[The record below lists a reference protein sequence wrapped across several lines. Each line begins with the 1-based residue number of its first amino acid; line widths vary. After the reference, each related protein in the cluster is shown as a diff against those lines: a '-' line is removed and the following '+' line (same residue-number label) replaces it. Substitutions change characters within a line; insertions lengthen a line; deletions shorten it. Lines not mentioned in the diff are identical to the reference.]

1 MGKYRIYYGIVLLAT
16 ILLFLWT
23 NTAQVL
29 LALCLLVFFPLL
41 SGFLTAVWVHT
52 LCLELSL
59 PVSCSTGQEAAVHF
73 KVTKKQGGLPDS
85 W

>member
-29 LALCLLVFFPLL
+29 LALCLLV
-41 SGFLTAVWVHT
+41 
-52 LCLELSL
+52 LCSL
-59 PVSCSTGQEAAVHF
+59 AGGDAAHG
-73 KVTKKQGGLPDS
+73 KSARGGGNGAAAPDGS
-85 W
+85 